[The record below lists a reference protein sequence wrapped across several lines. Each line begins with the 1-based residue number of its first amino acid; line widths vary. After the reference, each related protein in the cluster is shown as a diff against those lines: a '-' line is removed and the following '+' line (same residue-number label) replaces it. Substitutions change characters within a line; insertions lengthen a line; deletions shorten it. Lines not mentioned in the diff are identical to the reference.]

1 MPANIPQIETSDIL
15 RVALSGVEARRT
27 IERRGLAGLMPAW
40 SIRGALAS
48 AASIEPE
55 KVAIRFVSDA
65 GTSDQVETITYRELV
80 GRVETAGSLFRT
92 LSDGPSVVTVLAP
105 LLPEAVIAMWGAA
118 IAGVCNPVNPF
129 LEVRH
134 IAAIMNAAR
143 STVLV
148 TCTSAA
154 GPGAWNQLE
163 ELTAMVPSLNRVL
176 VIHPPGSGDARDDF
190 TRELTEYRG
199 GHIDDALGDDPD
211 RVCAYFHTGG
221 TTAAPKLVQHTQRGQ
236 LLNAWISGAFL
247 GPDRDEVVAQGMP
260 NFHVGGAILMNLRA
274 LIMGQTLLILTPG
287 GFRTPAV
294 VSNFWDLARRHG
306 MTSVLAVP
314 TTCAALCADT
324 NAISTGHAIRT
335 FSTGGGAMPRDL
347 ARVFEERFGIVLKE
361 LWGMTE
367 FQGILS
373 ANPHGAERPRIGSV
387 GLLNPFHRVKPVR
400 LEGGR
405 YVGECSVGEK
415 GTLAV
420 AGPCMTPGYLGE
432 SAEGNLRVQGMP
444 DEEAW
449 LNTGDL
455 GTVDADGFIW
465 LFGREKDVIIRGG
478 HNLDPGIVEDV
489 LSRHPAVQVASVVGE
504 PCALKGELPLAYVQ
518 LRPGRPVDVDELLA
532 LCQREVPERA
542 AVPIDVVVIG
552 TMPVT
557 AVGKI
562 FKPALR
568 LDAMQ
573 RAAVKTVR
581 ATLGDRSEV
590 RVEVRETEARPVV
603 TLGVPHGPGAETAE
617 QLLRTAFSGYT
628 FETRIVFDTLTE

>member
-1 MPANIPQIETSDIL
+1 
-15 RVALSGVEARRT
+15 
-27 IERRGLAGLMPAW
+27 
-40 SIRGALAS
+40 
-48 AASIEPE
+48 
-55 KVAIRFVSDA
+55 
-65 GTSDQVETITYRELV
+65 
-80 GRVETAGSLFRT
+80 
-92 LSDGPSVVTVLAP
+92 
-105 LLPEAVIAMWGAA
+105 
-118 IAGVCNPVNPF
+118 
-129 LEVRH
+129 
-134 IAAIMNAAR
+134 
-143 STVLV
+143 
-148 TCTSAA
+148 
-154 GPGAWNQLE
+154 
-163 ELTAMVPSLNRVL
+163 
-176 VIHPPGSGDARDDF
+176 
-190 TRELTEYRG
+190 
-199 GHIDDALGDDPD
+199 
-211 RVCAYFHTGG
+211 
-221 TTAAPKLVQHTQRGQ
+221 
-236 LLNAWISGAFL
+236 
-247 GPDRDEVVAQGMP
+247 
-260 NFHVGGAILMNLRA
+260 
-274 LIMGQTLLILTPG
+274 
-287 GFRTPAV
+287 
-294 VSNFWDLARRHG
+294 
-306 MTSVLAVP
+306 
-314 TTCAALCADT
+314 
-324 NAISTGHAIRT
+324 
-335 FSTGGGAMPRDL
+335 
-347 ARVFEERFGIVLKE
+347 
-361 LWGMTE
+361 MTE

>member
-1 MPANIPQIETSDIL
+1 
-15 RVALSGVEARRT
+15 
-27 IERRGLAGLMPAW
+27 
-40 SIRGALAS
+40 
-48 AASIEPE
+48 
-55 KVAIRFVSDA
+55 
-65 GTSDQVETITYRELV
+65 
-80 GRVETAGSLFRT
+80 
-92 LSDGPSVVTVLAP
+92 
-105 LLPEAVIAMWGAA
+105 
-118 IAGVCNPVNPF
+118 
-129 LEVRH
+129 
-134 IAAIMNAAR
+134 
-143 STVLV
+143 
-148 TCTSAA
+148 
-154 GPGAWNQLE
+154 
-163 ELTAMVPSLNRVL
+163 
-176 VIHPPGSGDARDDF
+176 
-190 TRELTEYRG
+190 
-199 GHIDDALGDDPD
+199 
-211 RVCAYFHTGG
+211 VCAYFHTGG

-387 GLLNPFHRVKPVR
+387 GLLNPFHRVKPLR
-400 LEGGR
+400 LDGGR
-405 YVGECSVGEK
+405 YVGEGSVGEK

-420 AGPCMTPGYLGE
+420 AGPCMTPGYLRE
-432 SAEGNLRVQGMP
+432 SPDGSLRVQGMP
-444 DEEAW
+444 GEEAW

-590 RVEVRETEARPVV
+590 RVEVRETGARPVV
-603 TLGVPHGPGAETAE
+603 TLAVPHGPGAETAE

-628 FETRIVFDTLTE
+628 FETRIVIDTLTE